1 MANRFPVRPRRTPR
15 AWHRDR
21 RAPPDNSRGGD
32 MGGGT
37 GAAGFGTTVEEMAR
51 SGQHVLDVDA
61 DVQADLA
68 ALRGRLVPLQAAWV
82 GDAATAFA
90 ELMTR
95 WDTDATSLS
104 EALQAIGEAIKGSG
118 RTYQQQEE
126 AQSSGLS
133 AIRAA
138 LG

>member
-1 MANRFPVRPRRTPR
+1 MADGV
-15 AWHRDR
+15 
-21 RAPPDNSRGGD
+21 
-32 MGGGT
+32 

-51 SGQHVLDVDA
+51 AGQHVLDVNA
-61 DVQADLA
+61 DVQADLS
-68 ALRGRLVPLQAAWV
+68 ALRGQLEPLRGAWV
-82 GDAATAFA
+82 GNAATAFA
-90 ELMTR
+90 GLMVR
-95 WDTDATSLS
+95 WDTDARSLS
-104 EALQAIGEAIKGSG
+104 EALRAIGEAIQGSG